1 MEYMEINLYDAESQE
16 QYNIKVSQ
24 EDAIKAQ
31 NGKLKVMFN
40 IFIIIEK
47 I

>member
-1 MEYMEINLYDAESQE
+1 MEYTEINLYDPESQE
-16 QYNIKVSQ
+16 QFNIKLSHD
-24 EDAIKAQ
+24 DAIKAQ

-40 IFIIIEK
+40 IFITIEK